1 MILLL
6 LLIKEISIVLTI
18 IFNKKSFQSWIL
30 KKLKKKKKMNTN
42 LVVVDSIYQCD
53 EPTSLRLVEQSHFGD
68 VL

>member
-6 LLIKEISIVLTI
+6 LLIKDISIVLTI

-42 LVVVDSIYQCD
+42 LVVVESIYQCD
-53 EPTSLRLVEQSHFGD
+53 EPSSLRLVEQSHFGD

>member
-6 LLIKEISIVLTI
+6 LLIKEISHCSYNYIYQEI
-18 IFNKKSFQSWIL
+18 ISIL
-30 KKLKKKKKMNTN
+30 DTKEIKKKKKMNTN
-42 LVVVDSIYQCD
+42 LVVVESIYQCD

>member
-42 LVVVDSIYQCD
+42 LVVVESIYQCD
-53 EPTSLRLVEQSHFGD
+53 EPSSLRLVEQSHFGD

>member
-42 LVVVDSIYQCD
+42 LVVVESIYQCD

>member
-42 LVVVDSIYQCD
+42 LVVVESIYQCD
-53 EPTSLRLVEQSHFGD
+53 EPTSLCLVEQSHFGD